1 MREIL
6 RLLGAVAMAVAL
18 LQASGSLWSA
28 RAQSPAKQFQLS
40 EKQVQSFIAAQKKM
54 AAAKSDA
61 EFEQIAKAS
70 GFASLDDYDDVEA
83 NILMVFDGIDPKTKA
98 FSEPPVVIKRRIEE
112 IAADKDVPEEERKQA
127 LGELNE
133 ALKTAKP
140 IQFPANIELVKKYY
154 DQLEAALQ

>member
-1 MREIL
+1 
-6 RLLGAVAMAVAL
+6 
-18 LQASGSLWSA
+18 
-28 RAQSPAKQFQLS
+28 
-40 EKQVQSFIAAQKKM
+40 M